1 MKPAD
6 RSSEVQTEEQLKQY
20 IGEFFAVLRAV
31 DNGDVSARV
40 PARFSET
47 EPMAALANAVNAVI
61 ERLAMVRTDTQGYG
75 RELEEQL
82 ATIEKQRAAIKELST
97 PMIEIWAGVLCVP
110 IVGVIDSS
118 RAAEMTSALL
128 SAVVEKKVRFTI
140 IDITGIEAMDTRAT
154 DHFLR
159 MARSVRLLG
168 AECVL
173 SGINPNVARS
183 IIHMGVELSGIQTYR
198 SLRDALQHHVS
209 RQERRAGAGPEP
221 ANTRVAKTVDPIGG
235 GRQ

>member
-1 MKPAD
+1 M
-6 RSSEVQTEEQLKQY
+6 SELIQTEEELKDS
-20 IGEFFAVLRAV
+20 IAEFFRVLRDV
-31 DNGDVSARV
+31 DSGELSMRV
-40 PARFSET
+40 EIPFGER
-47 EPMAALANAVNAVI
+47 EPMRALAEVVNAI
-61 ERLAMVRTDTQGYG
+61 IGRLAGIRDEAQAYQRDIDG
-75 RELEEQL
+75 QL

-97 PMIEIWAGVLCVP
+97 PMIEVWAGVLCVP

-118 RAAEMTSALL
+118 RAADMTSALL
-128 SAVVEKKVRFTI
+128 STVVEKTVRFTI

-183 IIHMGVELSGIQTYR
+183 IVHMGVDLSGIGTYR
-198 SLRDALQHHVS
+198 SLRDALQAYVR
-209 RQERRAGAGPEP
+209 RQQRRKDKQQGDAPANGHAGGNGAGGEKP
-221 ANTRVAKTVDPIGG
+221 
-235 GRQ
+235 